1 MSEPS
6 AELGAL
12 TPRCK
17 EYAPLPARSRPVQF
31 RANEAVRDVF
41 AIAPLLPV

>member
-6 AELGAL
+6 AELGTGT
-12 TPRCK
+12 TPFQRD
-17 EYAPLPARSRPVQF
+17 RPVQF
-31 RANEAVRDVF
+31 RANETARDVF